1 MRIFRKVWRESTKGG
16 VFIAKVAFSARVLR
30 PAQPHYG

>member
-1 MRIFRKVWRESTKGG
+1 MRIFRKVWRESTKGAS
-16 VFIAKVAFSARVLR
+16 FIAKVEVSARVLG